1 MSFFRRPK
9 PAKVSDEVE
18 ITAGKLPDSF
28 DWRSFQGQNF
38 ISPIRDQGECGSCY
52 AFGIIGL

>member
-1 MSFFRRPK
+1 MCFFRRPK
-9 PAKVSDEVE
+9 PAKVSDDVE
-18 ITAGKLPDSF
+18 IAAGKLPDSF

-52 AFGIIGL
+52 AFGIIR